1 MLDGF
6 SKNPFLLLW
15 VEMAGEHIHQHFL
28 FISTLWNMLVWMS
41 LMVFLPVGS
50 FVFALSDHQWL
61 NNQWLNPSWSPKDT
75 FYLSNLHRL
84 FNCCSH
90 LNCQCDVNG
99 LLCSVAMWD
108 VSLGQPCIQHIASHS
123 RCINTVSD
131 FITRWHSSSPIS
143 SICYTEATI
152 YLIPLELKWGT
163 QVVKVDPWRKDWSTV
178 ELLFKEPCFHCH
190 RGQEEHAF
198 NVRNVL
204 LSGCSITQRSIHL
217 HRRRWSESGKSSS
230 VTQKW
235 HTLLSCVV
243 IAYLFCGIL
252 LVNNIKNM
260 CMITWFMKYSHL
272 EVSKNMK
279 VHLRRV
285 VPRVNYCFM
294 MEILRFEWW
303 VPSMSPMGKWG
314 DVLWQVLYQDVG
326 DESQLQ
332 WRLTHP
338 LWEEP
343 TLRPENWYQVQ
354 LWVLFWYLLKT
365 LQRKSQCDWV
375 QFLSKLFWM
384 FVHPSHWGFQRLLMF
399 R

>member
-1 MLDGF
+1 MVYYAVLQCGMYLWGSHVSNTLQVIPGVSTRLVTSLPRDTALV
-6 SKNPFLLLW
+6 PFLPFATQKLPYISSDW
-15 VEMAGEHIHQHFL
+15 NWSGEL
-28 FISTLWNMLVWMS
+28 KLWN
-41 LMVFLPVGS
+41 
-50 FVFALSDHQWL
+50 D
-61 NNQWLNPSWSPKDT
+61 
-75 FYLSNLHRL
+75 
-84 FNCCSH
+84 
-90 LNCQCDVNG
+90 
-99 LLCSVAMWD
+99 
-108 VSLGQPCIQHIASHS
+108 
-123 RCINTVSD
+123 
-131 FITRWHSSSPIS
+131 
-143 SICYTEATI
+143 
-152 YLIPLELKWGT
+152 
-163 QVVKVDPWRKDWSTV
+163 DPWRKDWSTV

-260 CMITWFMKYSHL
+260 CMITWCMKYSHL

-285 VPRVNYCFM
+285 VPRVNYCCM

-354 LWVLFWYLLKT
+354 LWVLFWYLLKA
-365 LQRKSQCDWV
+365 L
-375 QFLSKLFWM
+375 
-384 FVHPSHWGFQRLLMF
+384 
-399 R
+399 